1 MTNLNENMDATVA
14 AVSTQQTSGS
24 TTPAYA
30 PVVPPTVT
38 GHGERPEKF
47 SGLDFKRL
55 LRCSEAEQDPMT
67 MATVQAWKHS
77 DFLCKIY
84 ILNGL
89 DKTLYNVYSPL
100 PTAKLLWDSLD
111 KKYKVE
117 DAGAKKF
124 LIGGFLDFKMVDSKK
139 VMAQVQYFQLILHEL
154 ATEVMALV
162 EEFQVGVI
170 IEKLPPSWRD
180 FKNYLKHKRKGMSLD
195 DLIVRLRIEENN
207 RLNDRKGDYHMESK
221 ANVVEHS
228 HKSGNQNKKRKL
240 SGPRAEFWGPGHRA
254 NDCKSRAPQ
263 RKFKKKQPA
272 RAHLTEV
279 EQVTDDILDLDLCA
293 VVSEINLVGS
303 NPRQWWVDTGATR
316 HVCCDR
322 ELFSSFKE
330 TSNGEQLYM
339 ENSSSSRSWV
349 KGRSY

>member
-1 MTNLNENMDATVA
+1 MERGGRPNPGLYPDAKQDTG
-14 AVSTQQTSGS
+14 GS

-47 SGLDFKRL
+47 SGLDFKYWQQKML
-55 LRCSEAEQDPMT
+55 FYLTTLGLAKYLQEEAPTLSKAEKDPT
-67 MATVQAWKHS
+67 TVAAVQAWKHG
-77 DFLCKIY
+77 DFLCKNY

-124 LIGGFLDFKMVDSKK
+124 LIGRFLDFKMADSKK
-139 VMAQVQYFQLILHEL
+139 VMTQVQDFQLILHEL
-154 ATEVMALV
+154 AAEWMALV
-162 EEFQVGVI
+162 EE
-170 IEKLPPSWRD
+170 L
-180 FKNYLKHKRKGMSLD
+180 KGMSLE
-195 DLIVRLRIEENN
+195 DLIVRLRIEEDN
-207 RLNDRKGDYHMESK
+207 RLNDRKGGYHMESK
-221 ANVVEHS
+221 ANMVEHN
-228 HKSGNQNKKRKL
+228 HKSVNQNKKRKL
-240 SGPRAEFWGPGHRA
+240 SGPGQ
-254 NDCKSRAPQ
+254 S
-263 RKFKKKQPA
+263 
-272 RAHLTEV
+272 
-279 EQVTDDILDLDLCA
+279 
-293 VVSEINLVGS
+293 SVGS

-322 ELFSSFKE
+322 ELFFSFKE

-339 ENSSSSRSWV
+339 GNYSSSKVVGQGTIILKMTSE
-349 KGRSY
+349 K